1 MGRLLKLL
9 QDQFLLPVVA
19 ELVGAEE
26 VAVVERR
33 QVVNVDLSRLEE
45 GEDGRKEG
53 RGAETGKR

>member
-1 MGRLLKLL
+1 MKRYFRSRRTILELL

-26 VAVVERR
+26 VAVVEGC

-45 GEDGRKEG
+45 DGKE
-53 RGAETGKR
+53 ETR